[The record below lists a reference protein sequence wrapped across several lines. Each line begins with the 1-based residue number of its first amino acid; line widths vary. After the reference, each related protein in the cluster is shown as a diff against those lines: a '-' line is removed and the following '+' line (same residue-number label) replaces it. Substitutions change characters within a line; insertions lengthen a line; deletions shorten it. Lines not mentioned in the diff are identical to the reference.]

1 MPEAERAQVAEQVFV
16 GNEAE
21 EDVGLDQS
29 VGLDAQMGEG
39 WSQHAYGGEDSDD
52 FDRGYTVE
60 GVIEPHMID
69 GFLHG
74 EENRQFR
81 SKVWEEFTKIRVGGV
96 VTKGRCMHCNAEIS
110 AKRGAGTSAMATHLR
125 RCKARM
131 SVNRVVNQLKST
143 VMSPEGIALK
153 DWRFNQD
160 TSRKELLRMISLHGF
175 PLAVVDYDGFRR
187 FVSSLNPVF
196 KMVSRRTITDDC
208 SKKYQ
213 EEKQVL
219 LDVLKNVKGRVSLTM
234 DMWTSNQ
241 TLGYMCITCHFT
253 DDDWKM
259 HKRTLKFSFM
269 KTPHTGVAMFNA
281 VLRFLQE
288 WNIEDKLFAVT
299 LDNASNNNAMLKLLK
314 SNLLEKKML
323 LGKGKLLHQR
333 CAAHVLNLIC
343 KAGLEI
349 INPIVHKIRESV
361 KYVQGST
368 SRKQK
373 FEEIIQQLSLS
384 CEKRPKVDTC
394 TRWNSTYLMLKIS
407 FKLRRAFDSLGQ
419 QDQEYTFA
427 PTSEEWEKSRKV
439 RKLLKIFFAATTV
452 VSGTLYP
459 TANLHFH
466 EIWEIRLVLENQVP
480 EADAELAE
488 TIQYMQRKFRRYW
501 K

>member
-1 MPEAERAQVAEQVFV
+1 MPKAERAQVAEQVFV

-96 VTKGRCMHCNAEIS
+96 VTKGQYMHCNAEIS
-110 AKRGAGTSAMATHLR
+110 AKRGAGTSAMSTHLR

-143 VMSPEGIALK
+143 VMSPEGMALK

-196 KMVSRRTITDDC
+196 KMVSRRTIADDC

-253 DDDWKM
+253 DDDWKI
-259 HKRTLKFSFM
+259 HKRTLKFPFM

-299 LDNASNNNAMLKLLK
+299 LDNASNNNTMMKLLK

-333 CAAHVLNLIC
+333 CAAHVLNLN
-343 KAGLEI
+343 A
-349 INPIVHKIRESV
+349 
-361 KYVQGST
+361 
-368 SRKQK
+368 KQNFK
-373 FEEIIQQLSLS
+373 SSIQL
-384 CEKRPKVDTC
+384 C
-394 TRWNSTYLMLKIS
+394 TR
-407 FKLRRAFDSLGQ
+407 
-419 QDQEYTFA
+419 
-427 PTSEEWEKSRKV
+427 
-439 RKLLKIFFAATTV
+439 
-452 VSGTLYP
+452 
-459 TANLHFH
+459 
-466 EIWEIRLVLENQVP
+466 
-480 EADAELAE
+480 
-488 TIQYMQRKFRRYW
+488 
-501 K
+501 